1 MRHLVHFE
9 WHKVCHVSSI
19 KFSQVEL
26 KVGPTMTHG
35 MMSLDRKVKIVGIRD
50 KIGILAIFNEWDKR

>member
-1 MRHLVHFE
+1 MGHLAHVK
-9 WHKVCHVSSI
+9 WHIVCHMSSI

-35 MMSLDRKVKIVGIRD
+35 MMPLDRKVKIMGRRD
-50 KIGILAIFNEWDKR
+50 KIGISAIVNEWDKR

>member
-9 WHKVCHVSSI
+9 WHTVCYVSCI

-26 KVGPTMTHG
+26 EVGPMMTHD
-35 MMSLDRKVKIVGIRD
+35 MMPLDRKVKIVGRWD
-50 KIGILAIFNEWDKR
+50 KIGILAIVNDWDKR

>member
-1 MRHLVHFE
+1 M
-9 WHKVCHVSSI
+9 CHMSSI

-35 MMSLDRKVKIVGIRD
+35 MMPLDRKVKIVGRRD
-50 KIGILAIFNEWDKR
+50 KIGILAIVNEWDKR